1 MGNTISSFYLLILSL
16 YADCSEKTKGF
27 LWGELKQKSYFNND
41 ILLKDDEQKAGNFTR
56 KLNLNN
62 INRYSFFRRN

>member
-1 MGNTISSFYLLILSL
+1 MGNTISSFYLLIISL

-41 ILLKDDEQKAGNFTR
+41 ILLKDDEQKAGNF
-56 KLNLNN
+56 KQKNK
-62 INRYSFFRRN
+62 IYQI

>member
-16 YADCSEKTKGF
+16 YSDFSEKTKGF

-41 ILLKDDEQKAGNFTR
+41 ILLKDDEQKAGKFFL
-56 KLNLNN
+56 KKIIFINL
-62 INRYSFFRRN
+62 